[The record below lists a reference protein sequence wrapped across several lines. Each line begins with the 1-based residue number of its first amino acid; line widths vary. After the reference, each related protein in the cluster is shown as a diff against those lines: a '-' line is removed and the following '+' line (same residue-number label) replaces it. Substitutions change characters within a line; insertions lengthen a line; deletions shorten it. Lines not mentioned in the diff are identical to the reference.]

1 MRIITEKGV
10 SFMKQIRLIRISFL
24 ICLGIAV
31 LTFVAGYYI
40 GNSKRILYAAQQNN
54 ETSSLEPVG
63 TNRAEEGSS
72 IKSSIAVKG
81 YGYYLKDTGDFLDV
95 FFRDNDALYF
105 ETDLKKT
112 DLPPELQP
120 EVKTGIEFRTL
131 EELYGFLE
139 SYSS

>member
-1 MRIITEKGV
+1 
-10 SFMKQIRLIRISFL
+10 MKQIRLIRISFL

-31 LTFVAGYYI
+31 LTFFAGYAI
-40 GNSKRILYAAQQNN
+40 GNSRRILYAAQQTT
-54 ETSSLEPVG
+54 EHSSPATVG
-63 TNRAEEGSS
+63 SNRAEEGSS
-72 IKSSIAVKG
+72 IQSSIAVKG
-81 YGYYLKDTGDFLDV
+81 SGYYLKDTGDFLDV

-112 DLPPELQP
+112 DLPTELQP
-120 EVKTGIEFRTL
+120 EVIKGIEFQTL